1 MIGHSV
7 FTYSAPVTMTKT
19 TARASITLQQY
30 ADWQQ
35 QFTVDALRGQRYGQ
49 SFCNR
54 FGVHDNLLFFTQEI
68 DWCERYIKDKYID
81 RPRV

>member
-7 FTYSAPVTMTKT
+7 FTHTPTTDNITFSYIKVT
-19 TARASITLQQY
+19 AEQY
-30 ADWQQ
+30 EDWKQ

-54 FGVHDNLLFFTQEI
+54 FGITDNLLFHTTEI
-68 DWCERYIKDKYID
+68 AWCENYIRKTYLA
-81 RPRV
+81 R

>member
-7 FTYSAPVTMTKT
+7 FTHAPT
-19 TARASITLQQY
+19 TDNITLPYIKVTAEQY
-30 ADWQQ
+30 ADWKQ

-54 FGVHDNLLFFTQEI
+54 FGITDNLLFFTKDI
-68 DWCERYIKDKYID
+68 AWCENYIKDKYIA
-81 RPRV
+81 R

>member
-1 MIGHSV
+1 MKGHSV

-19 TARASITLQQY
+19 TAQTSITLQQY

-54 FGVHDNLLFFTQEI
+54 FGITDNLLFHTTEI
-68 DWCERYIKDKYID
+68 AWCENYIRKNYLA
-81 RPRV
+81 R

>member
-1 MIGHSV
+1 MMSQGHSV
-7 FTYSAPVTMTKT
+7 FTYSSDESGTPF
-19 TARASITLQQY
+19 SITVDQF

-54 FGVHDNLLFFTQEI
+54 FGITDNLLFYTTEI
-68 DWCERYIKDKYID
+68 AWCEDYIRKTYLA
-81 RPRV
+81 RS

>member
-7 FTYSAPVTMTKT
+7 FTHIPATDN
-19 TARASITLQQY
+19 ITLPYIKVTAEQY

-49 SFCNR
+49 SFCNC
-54 FGVHDNLLFFTQEI
+54 FGITDNLLFHTTEI
-68 DWCERYIKDKYID
+68 AWCENYIRKNYLA
-81 RPRV
+81 R

>member
-7 FTYSAPVTMTKT
+7 FTHTPTTENITSLYIKVT
-19 TARASITLQQY
+19 QEQY
-30 ADWQQ
+30 EDWKR

-54 FGVHDNLLFFTQEI
+54 FGITDNLLFYTTEI
-68 DWCERYIKDKYID
+68 EWCENYIRKQYLA
-81 RPRV
+81 R

>member
-7 FTYSAPVTMTKT
+7 FTHKPNNT
-19 TARASITLQQY
+19 TAHNIPITEQQY

-54 FGVHDNLLFFTQEI
+54 FGITDNLLFHTTEI
-68 DWCERYIKDKYID
+68 AWCENYIRKNYLA
-81 RPRV
+81 R

>member
-1 MIGHSV
+1 MTGHSV
-7 FTYSAPVTMTKT
+7 FTYSAPVTMTKI
-19 TARASITLQQY
+19 TARPSITLQQY

-54 FGVHDNLLFFTQEI
+54 FGITDNLLFHTTEI
-68 DWCERYIKDKYID
+68 AWCENYIRKNYLA
-81 RPRV
+81 R